1 MPRNFRRQG
10 PWLEGLW
17 VVGQTRRANRRL
29 RRAQARRGRQMGSE
43 CGKPAM
49 RGGGACSLSESSE
62 IKASGGGLENGGG
75 GALSLGSPPGTAQA
89 CV

>member
-1 MPRNFRRQG
+1 MAGRSLG
-10 PWLEGLW
+10 C
-17 VVGQTRRANRRL
+17 RADTESKRK
-29 RRAQARRGRQMGSE
+29 AEKSTGKRGRQMVPE

-49 RGGGACSLSESSE
+49 RGGGGACSLSESSE

-75 GALSLGSPPGTAQA
+75 GALSLGSPPDTAQA